1 LKDGAKPY
9 RHTELYIVPH
19 KELSTLN
26 YFLFYVAQ
34 SPQCLVS
41 QVYGSLIF
49 CFMCRVPRLG
59 LLLGLNQMA
68 KSQQQFADNKV
79 DLKGD
84 DDQHDDDINN
94 LEVRESS
101 T

>member
-1 LKDGAKPY
+1 
-9 RHTELYIVPH
+9 
-19 KELSTLN
+19 
-26 YFLFYVAQ
+26 
-34 SPQCLVS
+34 
-41 QVYGSLIF
+41 
-49 CFMCRVPRLG
+49 MCRVPRLG
-59 LLLGLNQMA
+59 FLLGSNQMA

-84 DDQHDDDINN
+84 DHDINN

>member
-1 LKDGAKPY
+1 
-9 RHTELYIVPH
+9 
-19 KELSTLN
+19 
-26 YFLFYVAQ
+26 
-34 SPQCLVS
+34 
-41 QVYGSLIF
+41 
-49 CFMCRVPRLG
+49 MCRVPRLG
-59 LLLGLNQMA
+59 FLLALNQMA

-84 DDQHDDDINN
+84 DDDDDINN

>member
-1 LKDGAKPY
+1 
-9 RHTELYIVPH
+9 
-19 KELSTLN
+19 
-26 YFLFYVAQ
+26 
-34 SPQCLVS
+34 
-41 QVYGSLIF
+41 
-49 CFMCRVPRLG
+49 
-59 LLLGLNQMA
+59 MA

-84 DDQHDDDINN
+84 DDDDDINN

>member
-1 LKDGAKPY
+1 
-9 RHTELYIVPH
+9 
-19 KELSTLN
+19 
-26 YFLFYVAQ
+26 
-34 SPQCLVS
+34 
-41 QVYGSLIF
+41 
-49 CFMCRVPRLG
+49 MCRVPRLG
-59 LLLGLNQMA
+59 FLLGLNQMA

-84 DDQHDDDINN
+84 DDDDDDDINN